1 MENLVKIFG
10 TVDEVERQMVVNLLT
25 DSGITCVKKDEG
37 SGEYMRLYM
46 GTSFYTKEIYVDKQ
60 DYERAKEIID
70 NYQGTVVE
78 EEEEKIEEKETQQSD
93 YKRKMMQKRIIA
105 LLILMIMFGLPIL
118 LMIIVFIFSNLG

>member
-1 MENLVKIFG
+1 MEDLVKIFG
-10 TVDEVERQMVVNLLT
+10 TADEVEMQMVANLLT

-70 NYQGTVVE
+70 NYQGTVAE
-78 EEEEKIEEKETQQSD
+78 EEEEKDEKETQPSD
-93 YKRKMMQKRIIA
+93 YKRKIMQKRIIA